1 MNTPKVGLAV
11 IHGRFQPLH
20 IGHMEYL
27 LAGKAL
33 CDVLIIGITN
43 PDPWQMGN
51 EETDVNRGAL
61 DSNPCT
67 FYERFMMVEASMVEA
82 GIPREAFRIVPFPHS
97 YPERL
102 RYYSPAD
109 ALYFLS
115 IYDSWGETKLER
127 FRDLG
132 LPVHVL
138 WRREEKVTSGSHIR
152 KLIQTSGNWEQWVSK
167 ATARVIREFG
177 IDERIR
183 NSQAASLSV
192 PKSV

>member
-1 MNTPKVGLAV
+1 MSTPKVGLAV

-20 IGHMEYL
+20 IGHIEYL

-51 EETDVNRGAL
+51 EETDVNRGSIDA
-61 DSNPCT
+61 NPFT
-67 FYERFMMVEASMVEA
+67 FYERYLMVEGSMVEA
-82 GIPREAFRIVPFPHS
+82 GVPREAFRIVPFPHS

-127 FRDLG
+127 FRNLG

-138 WRREEKVTSGSHIR
+138 WRREEKVTSGSRIR
-152 KLIQTSGNWEQWVSK
+152 KLIQTSGDWEKWVPP
-167 ATARVIREFG
+167 ATARVIRELG

-183 NSQAASLSV
+183 NAQRAPVLV